1 MKRHAV
7 TVGSA
12 AVVLLELAGCGRVS
26 PTPGSSTQKV
36 EHSPSSHD
44 HDHDHDHAPDR
55 SVSFAGAVQQLVS
68 RHDALLRSSA
78 DVPSAKVTRALQEL
92 KELARGL
99 PELAG
104 DSELRRADWE
114 QVQRLA
120 IDLQKLIEPWQT
132 MEQVADATARRH
144 YDKIIAELR
153 LLAEKS
159 AATYIGQ

>member
-44 HDHDHDHAPDR
+44 HDHAPDR
-55 SVSFAGAVQQLVS
+55 PVSFAGAVQQLVS

-114 QVQRLA
+114 QVQRLT